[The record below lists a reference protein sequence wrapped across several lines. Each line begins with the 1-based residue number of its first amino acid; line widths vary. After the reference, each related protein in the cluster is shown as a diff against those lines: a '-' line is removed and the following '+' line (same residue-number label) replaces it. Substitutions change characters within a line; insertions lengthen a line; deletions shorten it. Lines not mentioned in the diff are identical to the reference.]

1 MELVEGQTPAK
12 TLRPVRSR
20 SSELA
25 LARRIAEALEAAHE
39 KGIEVGVILGTAS
52 YMSPDQARGLPADHR
67 SDIFSF
73 GVVLYEMLTGRQPFQ
88 GESVSDV
95 LASVLA
101 REPDLSSLRRISPR
115 VCRSFSKAVSRN
127 IRSAGG
133 RRSATCATS
142 SSASPRSHA
151 PRPPER
157 PPRIHR

>member
-67 SDIFSF
+67 SDI
-73 GVVLYEMLTGRQPFQ
+73 
-88 GESVSDV
+88 
-95 LASVLA
+95 ASVLA
-101 REPDLSSLRRISPR
+101 READLASLPPDLAPRLSELLKGCLEKHPKRRWQGDRRFLGLLPAGAAVISRCRATANRTTTPGRMLRRP
-115 VCRSFSKAVSRN
+115 
-127 IRSAGG
+127 
-133 RRSATCATS
+133 
-142 SSASPRSHA
+142 
-151 PRPPER
+151 
-157 PPRIHR
+157 